1 MHYKVFSMHDEW
13 LLKEGILMWKSNIK
27 GEPCPP
33 MGDSFLQ
40 SQDMA
45 KLEDVVGLQWFID
58 YWQ

>member
-1 MHYKVFSMHDEW
+1 MHDEW